1 MKLLRKEWV
10 VNICWVGEWK
20 GDWPLA
26 VVENTEKK
34 IAEAWGNLVGMV
46 KVDGEYLLA
55 GAPIFTCLYLA
66 CLVHTC
72 TYMASLIHTC
82 LYLALMSCSLPPY
95 LLVPQIPTSK
105 LKGWLSSSLS
115 GQPKNTSWERFRPPM
130 SLTQELLPGRDR
142 PGVMLNA
149 VSIWLEQCDLSHKI
163 F

>member
-1 MKLLRKEWV
+1 MSGQYLLSGSMQGRLTSCCSGKHREK
-10 VNICWVGEWK
+10 NCRSMGESC
-20 GDWPLA
+20 GDGEGGW
-26 VVENTEKK
+26 
-34 IAEAWGNLVGMV
+34 
-46 KVDGEYLLA
+46 EYLLA